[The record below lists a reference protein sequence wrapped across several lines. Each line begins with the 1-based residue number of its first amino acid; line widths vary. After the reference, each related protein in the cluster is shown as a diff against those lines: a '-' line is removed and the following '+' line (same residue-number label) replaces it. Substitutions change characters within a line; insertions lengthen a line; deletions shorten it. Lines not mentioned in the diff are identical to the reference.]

1 MRAPLLTP
9 RQAQLAFIPLVVT
22 TMSGVI
28 SFAMSAL
35 HHGFTAGLLRVW
47 LQHWPVAFIVALP
60 TAWVVLPGIR
70 RMLERLSRPQPAAD
84 ARLGRLG

>member
-9 RQAQLAFIPLVVT
+9 RQAQLAFIPIVVT

-28 SFAMSAL
+28 SFAMSVL

-60 TAWVVLPGIR
+60 TALVVLPGIR
-70 RMLERLSRPQPAAD
+70 RMLERLSQPRPATT